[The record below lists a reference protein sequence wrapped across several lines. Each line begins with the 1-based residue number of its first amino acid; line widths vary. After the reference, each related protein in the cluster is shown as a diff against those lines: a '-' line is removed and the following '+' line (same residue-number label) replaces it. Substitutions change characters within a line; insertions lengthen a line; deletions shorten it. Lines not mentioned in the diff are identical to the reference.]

1 MIGFQ
6 EGVERL
12 CLYFIKVGSDVNMID
27 YEGYFVLF
35 YFVYLLYFYMLDVV
49 KKFIKVGKLLF
60 CLIRY
65 FNQVNSFF
73 KFCWLVFSENNVMKW
88 L

>member
-1 MIGFQ
+1 MEI
-6 EGVERL
+6 L

-60 CLIRY
+60 CLI
-65 FNQVNSFF
+65 
-73 KFCWLVFSENNVMKW
+73 
-88 L
+88 